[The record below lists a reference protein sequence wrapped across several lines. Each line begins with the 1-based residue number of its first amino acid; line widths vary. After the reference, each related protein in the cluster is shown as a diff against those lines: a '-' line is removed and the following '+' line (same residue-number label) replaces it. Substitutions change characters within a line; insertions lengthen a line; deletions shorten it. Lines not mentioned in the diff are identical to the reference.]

1 MEDKNKEETRS
12 TEQHTENDL
21 ESSDDTTASAEE
33 TTDEQD
39 TDSEDK
45 TDEQIEAQKEN
56 DAEKVNEKDDE
67 DEAEEDVEKLRKKIE
82 TLTDENERLM
92 DRLMRL
98 QAEYENY
105 KRRTEK
111 ERMDERKYE
120 AENLAKELLPVLDNF
135 ERALLTEVSE
145 ENKSFLEG
153 MEMIYKQLND
163 ALASQGIKPIETK
176 DQMFD
181 PNYHH
186 AVMQTEDENYES
198 NMIVEELQKG
208 YLLKDKVLRAAMV
221 KVNK

>member
-1 MEDKNKEETRS
+1 MEDKSKEETSNRETDVEVEENSSLNTEDNS
-12 TEQHTENDL
+12 TNSEVK
-21 ESSDDTTASAEE
+21 
-33 TTDEQD
+33 
-39 TDSEDK
+39 TDSS
-45 TDEQIEAQKEN
+45 N
-56 DAEKVNEKDDE
+56 DAEKVETKDEERAEVEIDVKQLENKIIDLTSEKE
-67 DEAEEDVEKLRKKIE
+67 Q
-82 TLTDENERLM
+82 LTE
-92 DRLMRL
+92 RLMRL

-105 KRRTEK
+105 KRRTQK
-111 ERMDERKYE
+111 ERMNERKYE

-153 MEMIYKQLND
+153 MEMIYNQLTD
-163 ALASQGIKPIETK
+163 ALKTQGIEPIKTK

-186 AVMQTEDENYES
+186 AVMQTEDEQIES